1 MRAAPIGWRRNC
13 CSGLCKSSSAILLF
27 KDLHKLPMAADNKI
41 ELSSHYAAVEESAER
56 IIDFSIDETVKL
68 LREPRRNA

>member
-1 MRAAPIGWRRNC
+1 MLFR
-13 CSGLCKSSSAILLF
+13 SGATISLAFVRVRQPSFLF